1 MKLQKIINR
10 LQKLHP
16 KEIDLSLDR
25 IKNLCEKLGN
35 PQDEIN
41 CIQVCGTNGK
51 GSTISF
57 LRSILKEADIKC
69 NIYTSPH
76 VQRINERFIYNDE
89 MISDDD
95 LSNLLNEIEEINN
108 GQPLTYF
115 EALTAAFFHG
125 CKKYNEN
132 LVIAEFGLFGRGDA
146 VNILKK
152 NLCNIVTSCS
162 EDHLDWLP
170 KNDRNIKRII
180 FEKTSSLLDSNIIV
194 AKQTSDEITK
204 YIKKNISNNNA
215 NKYYFNENYNFVLKE
230 NNFFYYEDNYGG
242 LKIPKPNL
250 NGQFQLE
257 NASTAIATL
266 RILKDL
272 KIKDQHIIDGIRKA
286 SNIARLEEIKSGK
299 LKKLVKNN
307 KLILDSSHNP
317 GGSKALNEY
326 LETLNCKKHIII
338 GMMANKDHEKYI
350 SYFKDIASL
359 TTIDIPNQPNAISG
373 KELKDKFKTIP
384 NVQYK
389 KNIKEAI
396 QSIALEENDLIVIT
410 GSLYLS
416 GEFLNLN

>member
-76 VQRINERFIYNDE
+76 IKRINERFIYNDE

-95 LSNLLNEIEEINN
+95 LSNLLSEIEEINN

-115 EALTAAFFHG
+115 EALTAAFFYG
-125 CKKYNEN
+125 CKKYKKN
-132 LVIAEFGLFGRGDA
+132 LTITEFGLFGRGDA

-194 AKQTSDEITK
+194 AKQSSDEITK
-204 YIKKNISNNNA
+204 CIKKNISNNSA

-242 LKIPKPNL
+242 LKIPRPNL

-266 RILKDL
+266 RILENL
-272 KIKDQHIIDGIRKA
+272 KIKDQQIIDGIQKA

-299 LKKLVKNN
+299 LKELVQNN

-326 LETLNCKKHIII
+326 LETLDCKKHIII
-338 GMMANKDHEKYI
+338 GMMANKDHKKYI

-373 KELKDKFKTIP
+373 KKLKDKFKTIP

-396 QSIALEENDLIVIT
+396 QSITLEENDLLVIT

-416 GEFLNLN
+416 GEFFNQN

>member
-1 MKLQKIINR
+1 MKLQKIVNR

-25 IKNLCEKLGN
+25 IKSLCEKLGN
-35 PQDEIN
+35 PQDKIN

-57 LRSILKEADIKC
+57 LRSILKEANIKC

-76 VQRINERFIYNDE
+76 VKRINERFIYNDE
-89 MISDDD
+89 MISDND
-95 LSNLLNEIEEINN
+95 LANLLNEIEEIND

-125 CKKYNEN
+125 CKKYREN
-132 LVIAEFGLFGRGDA
+132 LVIAEFGLFGRADA

-170 KNDRNIKRII
+170 KNDRTIERII
-180 FEKTSSLLDSNIIV
+180 FEKTSALLNSNIVV
-194 AKQTSDEITK
+194 AKQNSDKITEC
-204 YIKKNISNNNA
+204 IKQNISNNNA
-215 NKYYFNENYNFVLKE
+215 NKYFFNENYNFVSKE
-230 NNFFYYEDNYGG
+230 NNFFYYEDEYGG
-242 LKIPKPNL
+242 LKIPMPNL

-257 NASTAIATL
+257 NASTAIVTL
-266 RILKDL
+266 RILDGI
-272 KIKDQHIIDGIRKA
+272 KIKDHHIINGIKKA
-286 SNIARLEEIKSGK
+286 SNTARLEEIKSGK
-299 LKKLVKNN
+299 LKDLVKNN
-307 KLILDSSHNP
+307 TLILDSSHNP
-317 GGSKALNEY
+317 GGAKVLNEY
-326 LETLNCKKHIII
+326 LQTLDCNKHIII

-350 SYFKDIASL
+350 SYLKDISSL
-359 TTIDIPNQPNAISG
+359 TTIDIPNQPNSISG
-373 KELKDKFKTIP
+373 KKLKEKFKKNI

-389 KNIKEAI
+389 EGIEQAIK
-396 QSIALEENDLIVIT
+396 SIPLKENDILIIT

>member
-1 MKLQKIINR
+1 MKLQKIVNR

-57 LRSILKEADIKC
+57 LRSILKEANIKC

-76 VQRINERFIYNDE
+76 VKRINERFVYNDE
-89 MISDDD
+89 IINDDD
-95 LSNLLNEIEEINN
+95 LADLLNKIEEINN
-108 GQPLTYF
+108 GQTLTYF
-115 EALTAAFFHG
+115 EALTSAFFYG
-125 CKKYNEN
+125 CKKYKNN

-170 KNDRNIKRII
+170 ENDKTIERII
-180 FEKTSSLLDSNIIV
+180 FEKTSSLLNSNIVV
-194 AKQTSDEITK
+194 AKQSSNEITDL
-204 YIKKNISNNNA
+204 IKKNVSKNTA
-215 NKYYFNENYNFVLKE
+215 RKYYFNENYNFVLKE
-230 NNFFYYEDNYGG
+230 NNFFYYEDKFGG
-242 LKIPKPNL
+242 LKIPKPSL

-266 RILKDL
+266 RILKHIN
-272 KIKDQHIIDGIRKA
+272 IKDHHIIGGIQKA
-286 SNIARLEEIKSGK
+286 SNTARLEEIKSGK
-299 LKKLVKNN
+299 LKDLVRNN
-307 KLILDSSHNP
+307 RLILDSSHNP
-317 GGSKALNEY
+317 GGSKVLNEY
-326 LETLNCKKHIII
+326 LQTLDCNKHVII

-350 SYFKDIASL
+350 SYFKDVSSI
-359 TTIDIPNQPNAISG
+359 TTIDIPNQTNAISG
-373 KELKDKFKTIP
+373 KDLKEKFKNIP

-389 KNIKEAI
+389 KSIKEAI
-396 QSIALEENDLIVIT
+396 QSINFKEDDILIIT

-416 GEFLNLN
+416 CEFLNLN

>member
-170 KNDRNIKRII
+170 KNDRNIERII
-180 FEKTSSLLDSNIIV
+180 FEKTSSLLESNIVV
-194 AKQTSDEITK
+194 AKQTSDAITEC
-204 YIKKNISNNNA
+204 IKKNISNNNA

-242 LKIPKPNL
+242 LKIPRPNL

-266 RILKDL
+266 RILEDF
-272 KIKDQHIIDGIRKA
+272 KINDQHIIKGIQKA

-299 LKKLVKNN
+299 LKELVKNN

-326 LETLNCKKHIII
+326 LDTLDCKKHIII

-350 SYFKDIASL
+350 AYFKDIASL

-373 KELKDKFKTIP
+373 KDLKDKFKHIP
-384 NVQYK
+384 NVKYK
-389 KNIKEAI
+389 KNIKDAI
-396 QSIALEENDLIVIT
+396 QSITFDENDLLVIT

>member
-25 IKNLCEKLGN
+25 IKNLCKKLGN

-57 LRSILKEADIKC
+57 LRSILKEANIKC

-76 VQRINERFIYNDE
+76 VKRINERFIYNNE

-95 LSNLLNEIEEINN
+95 LSDLLNEIDEINS

-115 EALTAAFFHG
+115 EALTAAFFYG
-125 CKKYNEN
+125 CKKYKDN
-132 LVIAEFGLFGRGDA
+132 LTIMEFGLFGRADA

-170 KNDRNIKRII
+170 KNDRTIERII
-180 FEKTSSLLDSNIIV
+180 FEKTSSLLNSNIVI
-194 AKQTSDEITK
+194 AKQNSNEIIEC
-204 YIKKNISNNNA
+204 IKKNLSNNSA
-215 NKYYFNENYNFVLKE
+215 SKYYFGENYNYVLKE
-230 NNFFYYEDNYGG
+230 NNFFYYEDKYGG

-250 NGQFQLE
+250 KGQFQLE

-266 RILKDL
+266 RILRDL
-272 KIKDQHIIDGIRKA
+272 KIKDQHIIKGILKA

-299 LKKLVKNN
+299 LKDLLKNN

-317 GGSKALNEY
+317 GGSKVLNDY
-326 LETLNCKKHIII
+326 LETLDCNKHFII

-350 SYFKDIASL
+350 SYFKDVASL

-373 KELKDKFKTIP
+373 KDLKEKFKKFP

-389 KNIKEAI
+389 KSIKEAI
-396 QSIALEENDLIVIT
+396 QSVRLKENDLLIIT

-416 GEFLNLN
+416 GEFFNLN

>member
-1 MKLQKIINR
+1 MKLQKIVNR

-25 IKNLCEKLGN
+25 IKFLCKKLGN

-57 LRSILKEADIKC
+57 LRSILKEANIKC

-76 VQRINERFIYNDE
+76 VVRINERFVYNDE
-89 MISDDD
+89 IINDDD
-95 LSNLLNEIEEINN
+95 LSDLLNEIEEINN

-125 CKKYNEN
+125 CKKYKQN

-170 KNDRNIKRII
+170 KNDRTIERII
-180 FEKTSSLLDSNIIV
+180 FEKTSSLLNSNIIV
-194 AKQTSDEITK
+194 AKQNSNKIVE
-204 YIKKNISNNNA
+204 YIKKNISNNSA
-215 NKYYFNENYNFVLKE
+215 NKYYFKENYNFVLKE
-230 NNFFYYEDNYGG
+230 NDFFYYEDKYGS

-250 NGQFQLE
+250 NGQFQIE

-266 RILKDL
+266 RILEDI
-272 KIKDQHIIDGIRKA
+272 KINDQNIINGIQKA
-286 SNIARLEEIKSGK
+286 YNVARLEEIKTGK
-299 LKKLVKNN
+299 LKDLVKNN
-307 KLILDSSHNP
+307 RLILDSSHNP
-317 GGSKALNEY
+317 GGAKVLNEY
-326 LETLNCKKHIII
+326 LQTLDCNKHIII

-350 SYFKDIASL
+350 SYFKNITSL
-359 TTIDIPNQPNAISG
+359 TTIDIPNQPNAIGG
-373 KELKDKFKTIP
+373 KELKDKFKNIP

-396 QSIALEENDLIVIT
+396 QSIALKENDLLLIT

>member
-1 MKLQKIINR
+1 MKLQKILSR

-35 PQDEIN
+35 PQDEIR

-57 LRSILKEADIKC
+57 LRSILKEANIKC

-76 VQRINERFIYNDE
+76 VKRINERFVYNDE
-89 MISDDD
+89 IISDDELAD
-95 LSNLLNEIEEINN
+95 LLNKIEEINN

-115 EALTAAFFHG
+115 EALTSAFFYG
-125 CKKYNEN
+125 CKKYKNN

-170 KNDRNIKRII
+170 ENDRTIERII
-180 FEKTSSLLDSNIIV
+180 FEKTSSLLNSNIVV
-194 AKQTSDEITK
+194 AKQSSNEITDL
-204 YIKKNISNNNA
+204 IKKNISKNTA
-215 NKYYFNENYNFVLKE
+215 RKYYFNENYNFVLKE
-230 NNFFYYEDNYGG
+230 NNFFYYEDKFGG
-242 LKIPKPNL
+242 LKIPKPSL

-266 RILKDL
+266 RILKDIN
-272 KIKDQHIIDGIRKA
+272 IKDHHIIGGIQKA
-286 SNIARLEEIKSGK
+286 SNTARLEEIKSGR
-299 LKKLVKNN
+299 LKDLVRNN
-307 KLILDSSHNP
+307 RLILDSSHNP
-317 GGSKALNEY
+317 GGSKVLNEY
-326 LETLNCKKHIII
+326 LQTLDCNKHVII

-350 SYFKDIASL
+350 SYFKDVSSI
-359 TTIDIPNQPNAISG
+359 TTIDIPNQTNAISG
-373 KELKDKFKTIP
+373 KDLKEKFKNIP

-389 KNIKEAI
+389 KSIKEAI
-396 QSIALEENDLIVIT
+396 QSINFKEDDLLIIT

-416 GEFLNLN
+416 CEFLNLN

>member
-1 MKLQKIINR
+1 MKLQKVINR

-25 IKNLCEKLGN
+25 IKLLCEKLGN

-57 LRSILKEADIKC
+57 LRSILKEANIKC

-76 VQRINERFIYNDE
+76 VKRINERFIYNDE

-95 LSNLLNEIEEINN
+95 LSNLLNEIEETNN

-125 CKKYNEN
+125 CKKYKQN
-132 LVIAEFGLFGRGDA
+132 LVIAEFGLFGRSDA

-170 KNDRNIKRII
+170 KEHRTIERII
-180 FEKTSSLLDSNIIV
+180 FEKTSSLLNSNIIV
-194 AKQTSDEITK
+194 AKQSSDEITEC
-204 YIKKNISNNNA
+204 IKKNISKNSA
-215 NKYYFNENYNFVLKE
+215 NKYYFKESYNFVLKE
-230 NNFFYYEDNYGG
+230 NDFFYYEDRYGN
-242 LKIPKPNL
+242 LKIPRPNL
-250 NGQFQLE
+250 NGQFQIE

-266 RILKDL
+266 RILENI
-272 KIKDQHIIDGIRKA
+272 KIKDQHIINGIQKA
-286 SNIARLEEIKSGK
+286 YNIARLEEIKSGK
-299 LKKLVKNN
+299 IKNLVKNN
-307 KLILDSSHNP
+307 RLILDSSHNP
-317 GGSKALNEY
+317 GGAKVLNEY
-326 LETLNCKKHIII
+326 LQTLDCNKHVII

-350 SYFKDIASL
+350 SYFKNISSL

-373 KELKDKFKTIP
+373 KELKNKFKDFP

-389 KNIKEAI
+389 KNIKDAI
-396 QSIALEENDLIVIT
+396 QSIPLKENDLLLIT

-416 GEFLNLN
+416 GEFFNLN